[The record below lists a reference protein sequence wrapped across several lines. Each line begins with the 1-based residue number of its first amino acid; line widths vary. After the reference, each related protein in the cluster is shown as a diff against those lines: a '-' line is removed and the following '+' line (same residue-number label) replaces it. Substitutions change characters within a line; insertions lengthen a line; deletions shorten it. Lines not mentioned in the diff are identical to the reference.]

1 MKTNQLLIIFSVF
14 FSLVSCTNK
23 NETPV
28 EVSSKDPIEVGKSKK
43 MEAVYYSIPS
53 PMETTIILKKNYPK
67 FSSDFLFP
75 NIDIHKVHDNQTIAL
90 VLGLISTDLNYA
102 MLSEKRLE
110 TNRLINQVIEIAQI
124 LHLDGIVNTS
134 IKERVEK
141 NLNNKDSM
149 QIIIGN
155 TFWEIEN
162 KLKADHKEKLSALI
176 VAGGWAEGLYLAC
189 NMSDYDSKNKPLQKM
204 IADQKIVHENLIELI
219 SDFTYDEII
228 EENFITH
235 IINMKEIFGNIKKI
249 EIEKNPSVEKENF
262 DEIVIGN
269 YFNLKFE
276 KEDINEIHQSINNL
290 RQTILTQLL

>member
-1 MKTNQLLIIFSVF
+1 MKINKLLIIFSVF
-14 FSLVSCTNK
+14 FGLACCNNK
-23 NETPV
+23 SETPI
-28 EVSSKDPIEVGKSKK
+28 ETFSKESIEVKKSEK

-75 NIDIHKVHDNQTIAL
+75 DIDIHKIHDNQTIAL

-124 LHLDGIVNTS
+124 LHLDGIVNAS

-189 NMSDYDSKNKPLQKM
+189 NMSNLDSKNKPLQKM

-219 SDFTYDEII
+219 SDFTFDEII

-235 IINMKEIFGNIKKI
+235 IIKMKEIFGNIKKI
-249 EIEKNPSVEKENF
+249 EIEKNPSIEKENF

-276 KEDINEIHQSINNL
+276 KEDINEIYQSINNL

>member
-1 MKTNQLLIIFSVF
+1 
-14 FSLVSCTNK
+14 
-23 NETPV
+23 
-28 EVSSKDPIEVGKSKK
+28 
-43 MEAVYYSIPS
+43 ME
-53 PMETTIILKKNYPK
+53 EDG

-75 NIDIHKVHDNQTIAL
+75 NIDIHKVHDNQTISL

-162 KLKADHKEKLSALI
+162 KLKKDHKEKLSALI
-176 VAGGWAEGLYLAC
+176 VAGGWAEGLYLAS
-189 NMSDYDSKNKPLQKM
+189 NMSDFDSKNKPLQKM